1 MHLPFKNLIE
11 FLNISCY
18 NQQYCE
24 YVTRVPIIKKYICNI
39 KRKKKDLFFH
49 FIFYTFIFC
58 FKCFFFFLL
67 LLLWGHM
74 LLYYWCWPAMRSH
87 LLEWATPPSGNRAWM
102 VSGNI
107 NTSSIVNDGGGA
119 SWWCWQLWCMVE
131 VRHGGWRRRRLI
143 GWGVSVGLD

>member
-58 FKCFFFFLL
+58 FNVFYFILL
-67 LLLWGHM
+67 LL
-74 LLYYWCWPAMRSH
+74 
-87 LLEWATPPSGNRAWM
+87 
-102 VSGNI
+102 
-107 NTSSIVNDGGGA
+107 
-119 SWWCWQLWCMVE
+119 
-131 VRHGGWRRRRLI
+131 
-143 GWGVSVGLD
+143 